1 MTTQEKTCKLFLQIS
16 LLFPSFLPLFRMNVA
31 EDQLR
36 KRNIAGL
43 EDDETPDPGMPMSKR
58 TNGTETTA
66 ATGTDA
72 TGTSFFLKT
81 LCPREIVGNII
92 GRGGAIISTMN
103 QSTGARIKISQN
115 NEFFPQTTDRIIAI
129 SGPKDK
135 IAAALTEIVTRMYD
149 GDASANDGTGA
160 GVGTNIQKSLKILIP
175 TNASGVII
183 GKSGA
188 AIKSMSELC
197 GCHLQ
202 LGDSSDPYQTNE
214 RVLTIASKTGNITNL
229 IHVRSLLQPPLFSSH
244 SCVC

>member
-1 MTTQEKTCKLFLQIS
+1 M
-16 LLFPSFLPLFRMNVA
+16 VA
-31 EDQLR
+31 
-36 KRNIAGL
+36 
-43 EDDETPDPGMPMSKR
+43 
-58 TNGTETTA
+58 TEVA
-66 ATGTDA
+66 VI
-72 TGTSFFLKT
+72 LT
-81 LCPREIVGNII
+81 LVVSMDVVV
-92 GRGGAIISTMN
+92 GAI
-103 QSTGARIKISQN
+103 GGG
-115 NEFFPQTTDRIIAI
+115 DG
-129 SGPKDK
+129 SG
-135 IAAALTEIVTRMYD
+135 
-149 GDASANDGTGA
+149 SDGTGA

>member
-1 MTTQEKTCKLFLQIS
+1 MQEDLH
-16 LLFPSFLPLFRMNVA
+16 
-31 EDQLR
+31 R
-36 KRNIAGL
+36 KRNL
-43 EDDETPDPGMPMSKR
+43 DDGETDPAMPMSKR
-58 TNGTETTA
+58 SNGSEA
-66 ATGTDA
+66 GDA

-81 LCPREIVGNII
+81 LCPREIVGNLI
-92 GRGGAIISTMN
+92 GRGGAIISNIIQT
-103 QSTGARIKISQN
+103 TGARIKISQN

-129 SGPKDK
+129 SGPKEK

-149 GDASANDGTGA
+149 GDASVSEGA
-160 GVGTNIQKSLKILIP
+160 AVVGTNIQKSLKILIP

-229 IHVRSLLQPPLFSSH
+229 IHVSPISLATLVSS
-244 SCVC
+244 SCYFFRPCFV

>member
-1 MTTQEKTCKLFLQIS
+1 MQNDL
-16 LLFPSFLPLFRMNVA
+16 
-31 EDQLR
+31 LR
-36 KRNIAGL
+36 KREL
-43 EDDETPDPGMPMSKR
+43 EDDTADPTMSSKR
-58 TNGTETTA
+58 SSGTESA
-66 ATGTDA
+66 GGGEASTGT
-72 TGTSFFLKT
+72 TFFLKT

-129 SGPKDK
+129 SGPKEK

-149 GDASANDGTGA
+149 GDASANDGAGA

-202 LGDSSDPYQTNE
+202 LGDSNDPYQTNE

-229 IHVRSLLQPPLFSSH
+229 IHVSPIAFLLVFLSSIFCFHHTIIYFFSFFPFLSSSL
-244 SCVC
+244 

>member
-1 MTTQEKTCKLFLQIS
+1 
-16 LLFPSFLPLFRMNVA
+16 MNVA

-36 KRNIAGL
+36 KRNI
-43 EDDETPDPGMPMSKR
+43 DDETPDPGMPMSKR
-58 TNGTETTA
+58 SNGTETTA
-66 ATGTDA
+66 ATGAADA

-149 GDASANDGTGA
+149 GDTSANDGTGA

-229 IHVRSLLQPPLFSSH
+229 IHVRRTMLQTHLHSSFFELCVFFALIIPPKNLTFFIFRSSSL
-244 SCVC
+244 